1 MPLLLGAQLTLHWGQ
16 VNSLRASVAAGC
28 VARSCLVQAAK
39 TSGEPFA
46 HTAEPH
52 HYAPHVG
59 LEHVTRGNARVPPD
73 DSAPGAAARHP
84 ILSCDWA
91 LRVEFR
97 TVAVISYG
105 MPVLHPFPDV
115 PQRVIQSKSVRL
127 FSPTGWV
134 LPPELSRDQTRP
146 FALCAGKK

>member
-1 MPLLLGAQLTLHWGQ
+1 
-16 VNSLRASVAAGC
+16 AAVG
-28 VARSCLVQAAK
+28 VARSCLGQAAK
-39 TSGEPFA
+39 PSGEPFGP
-46 HTAEPH
+46 TADPH

-97 TVAVISYG
+97 TVAVLSYG

-115 PQRVIQSKSVRL
+115 PQRGIQSKAVRL
-127 FSPTGWV
+127 LLTYRMG
-134 LPPELSRDQTRP
+134 LPSRIISGPGNCLQRSVPAGTIFAACRVFP
-146 FALCAGKK
+146 F